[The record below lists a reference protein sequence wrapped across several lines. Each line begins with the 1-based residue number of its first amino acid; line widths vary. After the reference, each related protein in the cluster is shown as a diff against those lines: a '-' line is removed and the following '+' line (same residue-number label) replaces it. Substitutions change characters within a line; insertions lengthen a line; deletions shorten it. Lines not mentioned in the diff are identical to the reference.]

1 MNKRYTV
8 NLPESSSKA
17 KIADFSML
25 LFYGKTSKK
34 MNIPWKLLHSSC
46 PARESLF
53 PKTKPHSKNPL
64 SMNFSSY
71 ASLSL
76 KPRILPPSASHCSK
90 TFSTRRIPILPTSLH
105 SNQPL
110 QPTALS
116 VCFFSFFF
124 FFSGLS
130 KTSSLQ
136 QLLHSL
142 YFLSN
147 SQKTAH

>member
-1 MNKRYTV
+1 MNQEKPH
-8 NLPESSSKA
+8 L
-17 KIADFSML
+17 ML
-25 LFYGKTSKK
+25 FQWAWTGGKSRFKQEKGNQYLQIKQNETK
-34 MNIPWKLLHSSC
+34 LHSSC
-46 PARESLF
+46 PAKESLF

-64 SMNFSSY
+64 SVNFSSY

-116 VCFFSFFF
+116 VCLFFHLFF
-124 FFSGLS
+124 FFSGPS